1 MLMRLQMLLQML
13 LPHANANAT
22 APICSALTRQN
33 LIAGESVGSDSQ
45 NLIAYESGLTLGL
58 ESHLRDSDRLQIGRL
73 RFSESDRL
81 QIWSDTRLGISSHK
95 I

>member
-1 MLMRLQMLLQML
+1 MLLRLQMLLQML

-45 NLIAYESGLTLGL
+45 NLVAYKTGLTLSL
-58 ESHLRDSDRLQIGRL
+58 ESHLRNSDHL
-73 RFSESDRL
+73 RF
-81 QIWSDTRLGISSHK
+81 WSDQHLK